1 MMEDADQQAVDE
13 LIKDFVPQLSLD
25 QAQMVRSNLPLN
37 KSAEAAESSGFS
49 CSHVLY
55 SGSWF

>member
-49 CSHVLY
+49 CSHV
-55 SGSWF
+55 